1 MSKKLRYVALYLR
14 KSREDTESREETL
27 ARHERILKDFCNR
40 NNLIIKETYR
50 EVVSGENLEDR
61 PVAKQLLEDVEN
73 GLFDGV
79 VVVELERLSRGNQ
92 IDQVEITETFKNSNT
107 LIYTLN
113 KTYDLSSENE
123 FDEDFFEFGLFMSR
137 REYKAIKR
145 RLIRGKK
152 QAQKEGYYIGSALPY
167 GFGKIREDRGYV
179 LVPNEE
185 TPLVQ
190 LIFNKFVYE
199 DYSLADLRHYLE
211 SNGIKP
217 RKSDIWSSVVLK
229 NILKNKCYIGYIN
242 YNCRSKRTTECY
254 LGKHQPIIDIETFNL
269 AQEKLKLKSCKL
281 KIGSELMNPLA
292 SLVKCSVCGST
303 MQKSNE
309 YFKCMKPCGNIL
321 SYFDIVE
328 KKVIDE
334 LKQEL
339 ANFNY
344 FLDNYGQE
352 MEIKKQNQ
360 EKELELLN
368 KELIKKDKMMNKA
381 CEMLEM
387 GVYSKEKY
395 LSRVNILEQEKND
408 IRDNIRKLKANNL
421 DENIR
426 IKKAIPILEK
436 VLDEYWNLS
445 AQEKNDLL
453 KTIIEKIEYTKTTR
467 NTRWNKDLD
476 NLNLKIFLKI

>member
-1 MSKKLRYVALYLR
+1 MSKILRYVALYLR

-27 ARHERILKDFCNR
+27 ARHERILRDFCSR
-40 NNLIIKETYR
+40 NNLIIKEVYK

-61 PVAKQLLEDVEN
+61 PVARKLLEDVEN

-79 VVVELERLSRGNQ
+79 VVIELERLSRGNQ
-92 IDQVEITETFKNSNT
+92 IDQVEITEIFKNSKT

-113 KTYDLSSENE
+113 KTYDLASENE

-137 REYKAIKR
+137 REYKSIKR
-145 RLIRGKK
+145 RLVRGKK

-190 LIFNKFVYE
+190 MIFNKFVYE

-211 SNGIKP
+211 NSGIKP
-217 RKSDIWSSVVLK
+217 RKSDRWNSVVLK
-229 NILKNKCYIGYIN
+229 TILKNRCYIGYIN
-242 YNCRSKRTTECY
+242 YNCRSRRTIECY
-254 LGKHQPIIDIETFNL
+254 KGKHQPIIDINTFNL
-269 AQEKLKLKSCKL
+269 AQEKLQLKSCKL
-281 KIGSELMNPLA
+281 KKGTELMNPLA
-292 SLVKCSVCGST
+292 SLVKCGVCGST
-303 MQKSNE
+303 MQKVNE
-309 YFKCMKPCGNIL
+309 YFKCMKSCGNIL

-328 KKVIDE
+328 NKLIQE
-334 LKQEL
+334 LKNEL
-339 ANFNY
+339 SNFNY
-344 FLDNYGQE
+344 FIENYGQE
-352 MEIKKQNQ
+352 MELKRKNQ

-368 KELIKKDKMMNKA
+368 KELIKRDNMMNKA
-381 CEMLEM
+381 CEMLEI
-387 GVYSKEKY
+387 GIYTKEKY
-395 LSRVNILEQEKND
+395 LSRVNILEQEKNE
-408 IRDNIRKLKANNL
+408 IWANIRELEATNI
-421 DENIR
+421 DDNIR

-445 AQEKNDLL
+445 AQQKNDLL
-453 KTIIEKIEYTKTTR
+453 KTIIEKVEYTKTTR

-476 NLNLKIFLKI
+476 DLTLKIFLKI